1 MTAKAGGA
9 RAAAALAAA
18 ILCGSH
24 AVRPA
29 HAVPTKQAAASGY
42 ALTQVQLGTNV
53 APADINDIAQ
63 IQFGPGPDP
72 ARTYLYAARVSAGA
86 ITRYEYTLNPATN
99 VATLSNDVNVLQSLS
114 PATANGNLRA
124 AASVDAANQFM
135 APYGL
140 AFHGTDLYVTVNPS
154 IGASRQSRIGRVQM
168 DASGGYSNPLRYFTY
183 NLANGNF
190 HGTNQLQVRGN
201 GLYVGVGV
209 FGQYYTGAER
219 PWNGTVSRIADVTQI
234 DLRDSNTDRIADTN
248 HRGDFGP
255 GGYSGPDAANNVRYL
270 RKFADGLRNPF
281 GIRFDSSGSLWA
293 TDNGGDPVD
302 GLPLTNDL
310 LYRNLTAGQRGVYPT
325 FPTDD
330 PGDYVTAHNQAT
342 VHPIKHLGQHTG
354 STGLDFITN
363 GPHAGMTLVA
373 RYGSAFPDAFPNGYD
388 VVLVDP
394 STQAPASHPVTTS
407 RDDSLAFV
415 TGFGSTATESGPT
428 DIIRDPAGSRFLIN
442 NYADDRLYL
451 LTTPLDGDANLD
463 GSVNGSDFALLA
475 GNFGR
480 TGRAWG
486 EGDFNDDGSVNGTD
500 FALLAGNFGRNLA
513 GAGASVDAADWAA
526 LESFGAEAGVP
537 VPEPGTAAGISCVLM
552 GGLLSRRAGRRR
564 PPPKG

>member
-9 RAAAALAAA
+9 GAAAALAAA
-18 ILCGSH
+18 VLCGPH

-29 HAVPTKQAAASGY
+29 QAAPTKQAAASGY

-72 ARTYLYAARVSAGA
+72 AKTYLYAARVSAGA
-86 ITRYEYTLNPATN
+86 ITRYEYTLNAATN
-99 VATLSNDVNVLQSLS
+99 VATLSNDVGVLQSLS

-154 IGASRQSRIGRVQM
+154 VGASRQSRVGRVQM
-168 DASGGYSNPLRYFTY
+168 DASGGYNNPLRYFTY

-190 HGTNQLQVRGN
+190 HGTNQLQVRGS

-209 FGQYYTGAER
+209 FGQYYTGAEQ

-234 DLRDSNTDRIADTN
+234 DLRDSNNDRVADTN

-255 GGYSGPDAANNVRYL
+255 GGYSGPDAANNARYL
-270 RKFADGLRNPF
+270 RKFVDGLRNPF

-310 LYRNLTAGQRGVYPT
+310 LYRNLAAGQRGVYPT
-325 FPTDD
+325 FATDD
-330 PGDYVTAHNQAT
+330 AGDYATARNQAT

-354 STGLDFITN
+354 ATGLDFITN
-363 GPHAGMTLVA
+363 GPDAGKVLVA
-373 RYGSAFPDAFPNGYD
+373 RYGSAFNPFPNGYD

-394 STQAPASHPVTTS
+394 STQTPATHPVTTS
-407 RDDSLAFV
+407 RDDSIPFV
-415 TGFGSTATESGPT
+415 TGFGSVPDNKSGPT

-442 NYADDRLYL
+442 NYTDDRLYL

-480 TGRAWG
+480 TGCAWV

-500 FALLAGNFGRNLA
+500 FALLAGNFGRNLT
-513 GAGASVDAADWAA
+513 GAGASLSASDWAA
-526 LESFGAEAGVP
+526 LEFFGTEVGVP
-537 VPEPGTAAGISCVLM
+537 FPEPGTAAALSCVLM
-552 GGLLSRRAGRRR
+552 AGLLSRRRRCL
-564 PPPKG
+564 PPCRA